1 MEVIKNLE
9 TAIEALI
16 QSFREKQECDFE
28 RETKIYIAD
37 EQR

>member
-16 QSFREKQECDFE
+16 QSYG
-28 RETKIYIAD
+28 KIEDWKAIFSEFVEEEEY
-37 EQR
+37 